1 MDSPA
6 LPATDSARSALPDG
20 ERDAS
25 EVTGTPDA
33 PVTGDATMTEEAE
46 AEVQVGRALGVF
58 WREWLRPF
66 LVLLIT
72 LLTIRSVII
81 DWNHVPTGSMK
92 PSILEGDRILVH
104 KLAYDLRVPF
114 TLRRIAQW
122 DAPAR
127 GDVVVFLSPEDGKRL
142 VKRVVA
148 VAGDRVEMRRNRLW
162 INGQPSQYRR
172 LDPSAIDSLTTGER
186 TGYQVIGESIEGG
199 DHHPIMTRRW
209 LGGRSSFASRTI
221 ADGEVF
227 VMGDNRDDSSDSR
240 VFGTVPTRRVLG
252 RATMIVASMDPG
264 RRYLPRWDRFLL
276 PLP

>member
-1 MDSPA
+1 MNSPA
-6 LPATDSARSALPDG
+6 LPATESARTALSDG
-20 ERDAS
+20 ERAVPDPPPQ
-25 EVTGTPDA
+25 PDA
-33 PVTGDATMTEEAE
+33 AATDGEPAAGADETD
-46 AEVQVGRALGVF
+46 QPVGRALGIF

-66 LVLLIT
+66 LILLIT
-72 LLTIRSVII
+72 LLTIRSVVI

-162 INGQPSQYRR
+162 INGRASQYRR
-172 LDPSAIDSLTTGER
+172 LDPNAIDSLTTGER
-186 TGYQVIGESIEGG
+186 TAYQVIGESIEGG

-209 LGGRSSFASRTI
+209 LGGRSSFAPRTI

-252 RATMIVASMDPG
+252 RATRIVASVDPG